1 MRYLKNKKCMNHI
14 SDIAQRKIIEG
25 ITGQYIH
32 GDQCTLGV
40 VEIEEGSNLPL
51 HNHVHE
57 QITFILEGELEMSIG
72 GQTMTLRQGDYF
84 VIHSNVPH
92 SAIARKY
99 CKLIDVFSPKRA
111 EYI

>member
-1 MRYLKNKKCMNHI
+1 MNHI

-57 QITFILEGELEMSIG
+57 QITFILEGELEMTIG
-72 GQTMTLRQGDYF
+72 GQTMTLKQGDYF
-84 VIHSNVPH
+84 VIILMFPTLLLRES
-92 SAIARKY
+92 IAS
-99 CKLIDVFSPKRA
+99 LIDVFSPVRE
-111 EYI
+111 EYK